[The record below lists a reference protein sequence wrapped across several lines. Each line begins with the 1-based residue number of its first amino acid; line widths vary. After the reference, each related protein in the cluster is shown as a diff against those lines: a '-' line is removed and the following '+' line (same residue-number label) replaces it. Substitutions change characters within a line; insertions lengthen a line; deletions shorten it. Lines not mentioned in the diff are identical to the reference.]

1 MFVGPYQRRNEMWTE
16 SSCRR
21 LPGSPERT
29 ADAWACS
36 KVSVNLLKSPS
47 ALQGLRSKLDDL
59 RTSRAFPGLAEA
71 LGLKP
76 PSSSCRSLPEE
87 DTSSVASGGASKKR
101 LLELVGLM
109 MDRQLKKGLPAEAY
123 VSSDE
128 EEWGAEDG
136 EEEEEDDEEEDEE
149 DEEEDDEDE
158 DEEDEDEDEDEEDE
172 DEEDEDEDD
181 EEDEDEDEDEE
192 DEEEDD
198 EDEDDEEDEDEDQIR
213 PEEIAFDDFIT
224 SPSES
229 GGGSEE
235 EDMYVVEEAAG
246 PSSPFEKGSG
256 GLTDVADV
264 DPGVLQKALKA
275 RKPTFPLRRRE

>member
-47 ALQGLRSKLDDL
+47 ALQGLRGKLDDL

-87 DTSSVASGGASKKR
+87 DTSSVASGGASKHR
-101 LLELVGLM
+101 LLELVRLM
-109 MDRQLKKGLPAEAY
+109 MERQLKKGLPAEAY

-128 EEWGAEDG
+128 EEEGWGAEDG
-136 EEEEEDDEEEDEE
+136 EEDGEEDEE
-149 DEEEDDEDE
+149 DEEEDDEDDEDEE
-158 DEEDEDEDEDEEDE
+158 DEEDEDEDEDED
-172 DEEDEDEDD
+172 
-181 EEDEDEDEDEE
+181 
-192 DEEEDD
+192 DEEED
-198 EDEDDEEDEDEDQIR
+198 DEDEDQIR
-213 PEEIAFDDFIT
+213 PEEIAFDDFIR

-229 GGGSEE
+229 GGSEE
-235 EDMYVVEEAAG
+235 DDMYVVEEAAA

-256 GLTDVADV
+256 ELTDVVDV
-264 DPGVLQKALKA
+264 APGVLQKALKA